1 MRNTVW
7 NLRFISYS
15 KERKRQEKTQFGS
28 SYLAGWNSFLHFFLP
43 MLQPPLLLLSIF
55 RWIAGMVKFKLHKCA
70 SHLSLTKI
78 VLVQYHPTHPSHIKA
93 KSSGCLTQRRLLC
106 KYSWNSAQKG
116 VSAAQL
122 VLEAAALHGDVQHY
136 LALNPQLMCQHKAPR
151 PLLWKRYRL
160 WGERSRS
167 APAGREAALST
178 SCTQKGELDFGSHR
192 HPPWIRA
199 ENKAL
204 WCNNLEVSSAAEVW
218 GEWLKQEEDMTDP
231 NQQQSHNCA
240 LRTRHEIA

>member
-15 KERKRQEKTQFGS
+15 KERKRQEKAQFGS
-28 SYLAGWNSFLHFFLP
+28 SYLAVEILFCIFFLP
-43 MLQPPLLLLSIF
+43 VLQPPLLLLPIF
-55 RWIAGMVKFKLHKCA
+55 RTAGMVKFKLHKCA
-70 SHLSLTKI
+70 SFLPLTKI

-93 KSSGCLTQRRLLC
+93 KSSVCLTQRRLSC

-151 PLLWKRYRL
+151 PLLWKRHS
-160 WGERSRS
+160 ERCWS

-178 SCTQKGELDFGSHR
+178 SCTQKGELDEYFGPHR
-192 HPPWIRA
+192 PPPWRRA

-204 WCNNLEVSSAAEVW
+204 LCNNPEVLSAAEV
-218 GEWLKQEEDMTDP
+218 
-231 NQQQSHNCA
+231 
-240 LRTRHEIA
+240 